1 MKNIHFDDF
10 LKQRRK
16 KLIRGLLFFV
26 TFILILFFL
35 NLFLKI
41 ESPFIAKLSIDSVII
56 NNPEFIRKLESLKNN
71 KNVKAVLVDVN
82 SPGGTVVGSR
92 EIYNNLK
99 KISEN
104 IPVAISMKEV
114 AASGGYMV
122 ALAGNKIFCYEGT
135 ITGSVGVIMQSVNI
149 EKLLQSLGIEPVIFK
164 SGELKAKPN
173 PVEGLN
179 SNEKDIIQN
188 VVKSIHESFLTMVK
202 NNRKISED
210 NLKIISDGRIF
221 TGIEAKK
228 INLVDEIGS
237 EKDALDWLKTETSVE
252 KDIDVIKIEN
262 ETNFSNILDILSL
275 KSILK
280 KKIATSTGLFAI
292 WAPYYE

>member
-16 KLIRGLLFFV
+16 KLIRGLFFFV
-26 TFILILFFL
+26 TFILILLFFNIL
-35 NLFLKI
+35 LKK
-41 ESPFIAKLSIDSVII
+41 ESPFIAKLSIDSII
-56 NNPEFIRKLESLKNN
+56 MNNPEFIRKIESLKNN
-71 KNVKAVLVDVN
+71 KNLKAVLVDVN
-82 SPGGTVVGSR
+82 SPGGTVVGSK
-92 EIYNNLK
+92 EIYNSLK
-99 KISEN
+99 QISEN

-164 SGELKAKPN
+164 SGNLKAIPN
-173 PVEGLN
+173 PVENLT

-188 VVKSIHESFLTMVK
+188 VIKSIHESFLSMVK
-202 NNRKISED
+202 NNREISED
-210 NLKIISDGRIF
+210 NLKIVSDGRIF

-237 EKDALDWLKTETSVE
+237 EKDALDWLKAETSVD
-252 KDIDVIKIEN
+252 KDIDVIKIES

-275 KSILK
+275 KSIFK
-280 KKIATSTGLFAI
+280 KKIAASNGLFAI
-292 WAPYYE
+292 WTPYYE

>member
-1 MKNIHFDDF
+1 MKRIHFDDF

-16 KLIRGLLFFV
+16 KLIRGLLFFA
-26 TFILILFFL
+26 TFIFILFLL
-35 NLFLKI
+35 NSYINKDN
-41 ESPFIAKLSIDSVII
+41 PFIAKLSIDSII
-56 NNPEFIRKLESLKNN
+56 MNNPELIKQLELLKNN
-71 KNVKAVLVDVN
+71 KNLRAVLVDVN
-82 SPGGTVVGSR
+82 SPGGTVVGSK
-92 EIYNNLK
+92 EIYDNLK
-99 KISEN
+99 KISEK

-149 EKLLQSLGIEPVIFK
+149 EKLLESLGIEPVIFK

-173 PVEGLN
+173 PIEKL
-179 SNEKDIIQN
+179 SSSDKDIIQKII
-188 VVKSIHESFLTMVK
+188 KSIHESFLTMVK
-202 NNRKISED
+202 NNRKISEE

-237 EKDALDWLKTETSVE
+237 EKDALDWLKAETKLE
-252 KDIDVIKIEN
+252 KDIDVIKIEG
-262 ETNFSNILDILSL
+262 ETNFSNVLDILSL
-275 KSILK
+275 KGIFK
-280 KKIATSTGLFAI
+280 KKLSISNGLFAI

>member
-35 NLFLKI
+35 NLFLKK
-41 ESPFIAKLSIDSVII
+41 ESPFIAKLSIDSII
-56 NNPEFIRKLESLKNN
+56 MNNPEFIRKLESLKNN

-173 PVEGLN
+173 PVESLN

-188 VVKSIHESFLTMVK
+188 VIESIHESFLTMVK

-280 KKIATSTGLFAI
+280 KKIATSNGLFAI

>member
-1 MKNIHFDDF
+1 MKRIHFDDF

-26 TFILILFFL
+26 TFIFL
-35 NLFLKI
+35 LFLLNSYINK
-41 ESPFIAKLSIDSVII
+41 ENPFIAKLSIDSII
-56 NNPEFIRKLESLKNN
+56 MNNPELIKKLELLKND
-71 KNVKAVLVDVN
+71 KNLRAVLVNVN
-82 SPGGTVVGSR
+82 SPGGTVVGSK
-92 EIYNNLK
+92 EIYDNLK
-99 KISEN
+99 KISEK

-135 ITGSVGVIMQSVNI
+135 ITGSIGVIMQSVNI
-149 EKLLQSLGIEPVIFK
+149 EKLLESLGIEPIIFK

-173 PVEGLN
+173 LI
-179 SNEKDIIQN
+179 EKLSTSDKDVIQKIIE
-188 VVKSIHESFLTMVK
+188 SIHESFLTMVK
-202 NNRKISED
+202 NNRKISAE

-237 EKDALDWLKTETSVE
+237 EKDALDWLKAETKME
-252 KDIDVIKIEN
+252 KDIDVIKIES

-275 KSILK
+275 KSIFK
-280 KKIATSTGLFAI
+280 KKISISNGLFAI
-292 WAPYYE
+292 WAPHYE

>member
-16 KLIRGLLFFV
+16 KLIRGLFFFV
-26 TFILILFFL
+26 TFILILLFL
-35 NLFLKI
+35 NILLKK
-41 ESPFIAKLSIDSVII
+41 ESPFIAKLSIDSII
-56 NNPEFIRKLESLKNN
+56 MNNPEFIRKLESLKNN
-71 KNVKAVLVDVN
+71 KNLKAVLVDVN
-82 SPGGTVVGSR
+82 SPGGTVVGSK
-92 EIYNNLK
+92 EIYNSLK
-99 KISEN
+99 QISEN

-149 EKLLQSLGIEPVIFK
+149 EKLLESLGIEPVIFK
-164 SGELKAKPN
+164 SGNLKAMPN
-173 PVEGLN
+173 PVENLT

-188 VVKSIHESFLTMVK
+188 VIKSIHESFLTMVK
-202 NNRKISED
+202 NNREISED
-210 NLKIISDGRIF
+210 NLKIVSDGRIF

-237 EKDALDWLKTETSVE
+237 EKDALDWLKAETSVD
-252 KDIDVIKIEN
+252 KDIDVIKIES

-275 KSILK
+275 KSIFK
-280 KKIATSTGLFAI
+280 KKIAASNGLFAI
-292 WAPYYE
+292 WTPYYE

>member
-16 KLIRGLLFFV
+16 KFVRGLLFFLIFV
-26 TFILILFFL
+26 ITIILL
-35 NLFLKI
+35 NAFLKK
-41 ESPFIAKLSIDSVII
+41 ESPFIAKLSIDSVIM
-56 NNPEFIRKLESLKNN
+56 NNPELIKQLELLRSDKNLK
-71 KNVKAVLVDVN
+71 AILVDVN

-99 KISEN
+99 KFSEK
-104 IPVAISMKEV
+104 IPVAVSMKEV

-135 ITGSVGVIMQSVNI
+135 ITGSVGVIMQSINI
-149 EKLLQSLGIEPVIFK
+149 EKLLDTLGIEPVVFK

-173 PVEGLN
+173 PIEKL
-179 SNEKDIIQN
+179 SSSEKDIIQN
-188 VVKSIHESFLTMVK
+188 VIKSIHESFLTMVK
-202 NNRKISED
+202 DNRKISEED
-210 NLKIISDGRIF
+210 LKIISDGRIF

-237 EKDALDWLKTETSVE
+237 EKDALDWLKAETRIE
-252 KDIDVIKIEN
+252 KDINVIKIESGK
-262 ETNFSNILDILSL
+262 NFSNILDILSFE
-275 KSILK
+275 SIFK
-280 KKIATSTGLFAI
+280 KKIATSNGLFAI
-292 WAPYYE
+292 WAPHYE

>member
-35 NLFLKI
+35 NLFLKK
-41 ESPFIAKLSIDSVII
+41 ESPFIAKLSIDSII
-56 NNPEFIRKLESLKNN
+56 MNNPEFIRKLDSLKNN
-71 KNVKAVLVDVN
+71 KNLKAVLVDVN

-188 VVKSIHESFLTMVK
+188 VIESIHESFLTMVK

-280 KKIATSTGLFAI
+280 KKIATSNGLFAI

>member
-1 MKNIHFDDF
+1 LKRIHFDDF

-16 KLIRGLLFFV
+16 KLIRGLLFFA
-26 TFILILFFL
+26 TFIFILFLL
-35 NLFLKI
+35 NSYINKDN
-41 ESPFIAKLSIDSVII
+41 PFIAKLSIDSII
-56 NNPEFIRKLESLKNN
+56 MNNPELIKQLELLKNN
-71 KNVKAVLVDVN
+71 KNLRAVLVDVN
-82 SPGGTVVGSR
+82 SPGGTVVGSK
-92 EIYNNLK
+92 EIYDNLK
-99 KISEN
+99 KISEK

-149 EKLLQSLGIEPVIFK
+149 EKLLESLGIEPVIFK

-173 PVEGLN
+173 PIEKL
-179 SNEKDIIQN
+179 SSSDKDIIQKII
-188 VVKSIHESFLTMVK
+188 KSIHESFLTMVK
-202 NNRKISED
+202 NNRKISEE

-237 EKDALDWLKTETSVE
+237 EKDALDWLKAETKLE
-252 KDIDVIKIEN
+252 KDIDVIKIEG
-262 ETNFSNILDILSL
+262 ETNFSNVLDILSL
-275 KSILK
+275 KGIFK
-280 KKIATSTGLFAI
+280 KKLSISNGLFAI

>member
-16 KLIRGLLFFV
+16 KLIRGLLFFL

-35 NLFLKI
+35 NLFLKK
-41 ESPFIAKLSIDSVII
+41 ESPFIAKLSIDSII
-56 NNPEFIRKLESLKNN
+56 MNNPEFIRKLESLKNN

-188 VVKSIHESFLTMVK
+188 VIESIHESFLTMVK

-237 EKDALDWLKTETSVE
+237 EKDALDWLKAETSVD
-252 KDIDVIKIEN
+252 KDIDVIKIES

-280 KKIATSTGLFAI
+280 KKIATSNGLFAI

>member
-1 MKNIHFDDF
+1 MKRIHFDDF

-26 TFILILFFL
+26 TFIFL
-35 NLFLKI
+35 LFLLNSYINK
-41 ESPFIAKLSIDSVII
+41 ENPFIAKLSIDSII
-56 NNPEFIRKLESLKNN
+56 MNNPELIKKLELLKND
-71 KNVKAVLVDVN
+71 KNLRAVLVNVN
-82 SPGGTVVGSR
+82 SPGGTVVGSK
-92 EIYNNLK
+92 EIYDNLK
-99 KISEN
+99 KISEK

-135 ITGSVGVIMQSVNI
+135 ITGSIGVIMQSVNI
-149 EKLLQSLGIEPVIFK
+149 EKLLESLGIEPIIFK

-173 PVEGLN
+173 LI
-179 SNEKDIIQN
+179 EKLSTSDKDVIQKIIE
-188 VVKSIHESFLTMVK
+188 SIHESFLTMVK
-202 NNRKISED
+202 NNRKISAE

-252 KDIDVIKIEN
+252 KDIDVIKIES

-280 KKIATSTGLFAI
+280 KKIATSNGLFAI

>member
-1 MKNIHFDDF
+1 MKRIHFDDF

-26 TFILILFFL
+26 TFILL
-35 NLFLKI
+35 LFLLNSYINK
-41 ESPFIAKLSIDSVII
+41 ENPFIAKLSIDSII
-56 NNPEFIRKLESLKNN
+56 MNNPELIKKLELLKND
-71 KNVKAVLVDVN
+71 KNLRAVLVNVN
-82 SPGGTVVGSR
+82 SPGGTVVGSK
-92 EIYNNLK
+92 EIYDNLK
-99 KISEN
+99 KISEK

-135 ITGSVGVIMQSVNI
+135 ITGSIGVIMQSVNI
-149 EKLLQSLGIEPVIFK
+149 EKLLESLGIEPIIFK

-173 PVEGLN
+173 LI
-179 SNEKDIIQN
+179 EKLSTSDKDVIQKIIE
-188 VVKSIHESFLTMVK
+188 SIHESFLTMVK
-202 NNRKISED
+202 NNRKISAE

-237 EKDALDWLKTETSVE
+237 EKDALDWLKAETKME
-252 KDIDVIKIEN
+252 KDIDVIKIES

-275 KSILK
+275 KSIFK
-280 KKIATSTGLFAI
+280 KKLSISNGLFAI
-292 WAPYYE
+292 WAPHYE

>member
-16 KLIRGLLFFV
+16 KLIRGLFFFV
-26 TFILILFFL
+26 TFILILLFFNIL
-35 NLFLKI
+35 LKK
-41 ESPFIAKLSIDSVII
+41 ESPFIAKLSIDSII
-56 NNPEFIRKLESLKNN
+56 MNNPEFIRKIESLKNN
-71 KNVKAVLVDVN
+71 KNLKAVLVDVN
-82 SPGGTVVGSR
+82 SPGGTVVGSK
-92 EIYNNLK
+92 EIYNSLK
-99 KISEN
+99 QISEN

-122 ALAGNKIFCYEGT
+122 ALAGSKIFCYEGT

-164 SGELKAKPN
+164 SGNLKAIPN
-173 PVEGLN
+173 PVENLT

-188 VVKSIHESFLTMVK
+188 VIKSIHESFLSMVK
-202 NNRKISED
+202 NNREISED
-210 NLKIISDGRIF
+210 NLKIVSDGRIF

-237 EKDALDWLKTETSVE
+237 EKDALDWLKAETSVD
-252 KDIDVIKIEN
+252 KDIDVIKIES

-275 KSILK
+275 KSIFK
-280 KKIATSTGLFAI
+280 KKIAASNGLFAI
-292 WAPYYE
+292 WTPYYE

>member
-1 MKNIHFDDF
+1 MKRIHFDDF

-26 TFILILFFL
+26 TFILL
-35 NLFLKI
+35 LFLLNSYINK
-41 ESPFIAKLSIDSVII
+41 ENPFIAKLSIDSII
-56 NNPEFIRKLESLKNN
+56 MNNPELIKKLELLKND
-71 KNVKAVLVDVN
+71 KNLRAVLVNVN
-82 SPGGTVVGSR
+82 SPGGTVVGSK
-92 EIYNNLK
+92 EIYDNLK
-99 KISEN
+99 KISEK

-135 ITGSVGVIMQSVNI
+135 ITGSIGVIMQSVNI
-149 EKLLQSLGIEPVIFK
+149 EKLLESLGIEPIIFK

-173 PVEGLN
+173 LI
-179 SNEKDIIQN
+179 EKLSTSDKDVIQKIIE
-188 VVKSIHESFLTMVK
+188 SIHESFLTMVK
-202 NNRKISED
+202 NNRKISAE

-252 KDIDVIKIEN
+252 KDIDVIKIES

-280 KKIATSTGLFAI
+280 KKIATSNGLFAI
-292 WAPYYE
+292 WAPFYE

>member
-1 MKNIHFDDF
+1 MKRIHFDDF

-26 TFILILFFL
+26 TFILL
-35 NLFLKI
+35 LFLLNSYINK
-41 ESPFIAKLSIDSVII
+41 ENPFIAKLSIDSII
-56 NNPEFIRKLESLKNN
+56 MNNPEFIRKLESLKNN

-179 SNEKDIIQN
+179 SDEKDIIQN
-188 VVKSIHESFLTMVK
+188 VIKSIHESFLTMVK

-280 KKIATSTGLFAI
+280 KKIATSNGLFAI

>member
-16 KLIRGLLFFV
+16 KLIRGLFFFI
-26 TFILILFFL
+26 TFILILLFL
-35 NLFLKI
+35 NILLKK
-41 ESPFIAKLSIDSVII
+41 ESPFIAKLSIDSII
-56 NNPEFIRKLESLKNN
+56 MNNPEFIRKLESLKNN
-71 KNVKAVLVDVN
+71 KNLKAVLVDVN
-82 SPGGTVVGSR
+82 SPGGTVVGSK
-92 EIYNNLK
+92 EIYNSLK
-99 KISEN
+99 QISEN

-149 EKLLQSLGIEPVIFK
+149 EKLLESLGIEPVIFK
-164 SGELKAKPN
+164 SGNLKAIPN
-173 PVEGLN
+173 PVENLT

-188 VVKSIHESFLTMVK
+188 VIKSIHESFLTMVK
-202 NNRKISED
+202 NNREISED
-210 NLKIISDGRIF
+210 NLKIVSDGRIF

-237 EKDALDWLKTETSVE
+237 EKDALDWLKAETSVD
-252 KDIDVIKIEN
+252 KDIDVIKIES

-275 KSILK
+275 KSIFK
-280 KKIATSTGLFAI
+280 KKIAASNGLFAI
-292 WAPYYE
+292 WTPYYE